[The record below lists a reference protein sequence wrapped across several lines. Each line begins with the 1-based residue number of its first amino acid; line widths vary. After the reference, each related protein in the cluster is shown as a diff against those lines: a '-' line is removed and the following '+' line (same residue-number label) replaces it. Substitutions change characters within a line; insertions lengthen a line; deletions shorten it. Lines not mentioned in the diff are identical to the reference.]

1 MLLRR
6 ALVSFLFTL
15 FAFYIPAAAQQPKD
29 DSLRQKRDQM
39 AQWAALR
46 YPTARMAMMEV
57 ESAGSAHYTSQL
69 YGKAFLKGSMRPKS
83 TVRAWFNIPVY
94 TSGSQE
100 LSVLAAYNSQEMAL
114 KNTVN
119 QTPQAQVNDGT
130 YTIQSLSLG
139 LNYKRTDTLFHK
151 PVIWGGTLLTNSSL
165 QSSYVRATGVVYGAI
180 PLKTTRTTRI
190 FAGLAV
196 AIDPSNI
203 IPVIPT
209 FSYWHK
215 FGSSPWEINIDLPTR
230 ALLRRTLFS
239 KGLLSFG
246 TELTQRTLLRKI
258 DQLPF
263 QGGFAFKDL
272 SLKNGV
278 TLEYPVLRKVL
289 IGCSGGLLY
298 TAQYRM
304 VDPGKRINDY
314 VVGVKRD
321 PSPYFN
327 ISISF
332 LR

>member
-1 MLLRR
+1 MLQKRPFVL
-6 ALVSFLFTL
+6 SLFTL
-15 FAFYIPAAAQQPKD
+15 FAFCFPAAAQQIED
-29 DSLRQKRDQM
+29 DSLRQRRDQM

-46 YPTARMAMMEV
+46 YPMVRLAMVEV
-57 ESAGSAHYTSQL
+57 ETAGSAHYTSQL
-69 YGKAFLKGSMRPKS
+69 YGKDFLTGSMRPKS
-83 TVRAWFNIPVY
+83 SVRALFNIPVL
-94 TSGSQE
+94 TSGRQE
-100 LSVLAAYNSQEMAL
+100 LSVPAAYNSQEMAL

-130 YTIQSLSLG
+130 YTIRSLSLG

-151 PVIWGGTLLTNSSL
+151 PVIWGGTLLTNISM

-190 FAGLAV
+190 FAGLAIV
-196 AIDPSNI
+196 IDPSNI

-230 ALLRRTLFS
+230 ALVRRTVFS

-246 TELTQRTLLRKI
+246 TELTSRTLLRKI

-278 TLEYPVLRKVL
+278 TLEYPVARKVL

-321 PSPYFN
+321 PAPYFN
-327 ISISF
+327 INISF

>member
-1 MLLRR
+1 
-6 ALVSFLFTL
+6 
-15 FAFYIPAAAQQPKD
+15 
-29 DSLRQKRDQM
+29 M

-46 YPTARMAMMEV
+46 YPTMRMAMVEMET
-57 ESAGSAHYTSQL
+57 AGSTHYTSQL
-69 YGKAFLKGSMRPKS
+69 YGKDFLKGSMRPKS
-83 TVRAWFNIPVY
+83 SVRAMFNIPVY

-100 LSVLAAYNSQEMAL
+100 LSVLAAYNSLETVL

-165 QSSYVRATGVVYGAI
+165 QSSYVRATGVAYGAI

-190 FAGLAV
+190 YAGLAV
-196 AIDPSNI
+196 IVDPSNI

-230 ALLRRTLFS
+230 ALLRRTVFS
-239 KGLLSFG
+239 RGLISFG

-272 SLKNGV
+272 GLKNGI

-321 PSPYFN
+321 PGPYFN

>member
-1 MLLRR
+1 
-6 ALVSFLFTL
+6 
-15 FAFYIPAAAQQPKD
+15 
-29 DSLRQKRDQM
+29 
-39 AQWAALR
+39 
-46 YPTARMAMMEV
+46 MAMVEV
-57 ESAGSAHYTSQL
+57 ESAGSGHYTSQL
-69 YGKAFLKGSMRPKS
+69 YGKDFLKGSMRTKS
-83 TVRAWFNIPVY
+83 SVRALFNIPVV

-100 LSVLAAYNSQEMAL
+100 LSVLAAYNSQEMVL
-114 KNTVN
+114 RNTVN
-119 QTPQAQVNDGT
+119 QAPQVQVNDGS
-130 YTIQSLSLG
+130 YTIQSLLLG

-151 PVIWGGTLLTNSSL
+151 PVIWGGSFLTNSSL
-165 QSSYVRATGVVYGAI
+165 QSSYIRATGVVYGAI

-190 FAGLAV
+190 YAGLALV
-196 AIDPSNI
+196 IDPSNI

-230 ALLRRTLFS
+230 ALLRRTVFS

-258 DQLPF
+258 DQPAF

-272 SLKNGV
+272 GLKNGV
-278 TLEYPVLRKVL
+278 TLEYPVARKVL

-327 ISISF
+327 ISISL